1 MRFARRLFWLKALLF
16 IAVTAA
22 AAQTPAESAAEGLRA
37 QLRETEAQETSL
49 RERAR
54 QLDEEL
60 KPENIERSLALT
72 GSTRPEELR
81 EQRRRELERE
91 KEKVR
96 VQLEQL
102 SASRARLQSAINT
115 ADAEAYR
122 QSASPATPAPQTPQ
136 AETATV
142 PSPTVQPARPA
153 VRQRRRSARR
163 PRQQQQRRRRRS

>member
-1 MRFARRLFWLKALLF
+1 MRFARRVFWLKAILL
-16 IAVTAA
+16 ITVTAA
-22 AAQTPAESAAEGLRA
+22 AAQTQAESAVERLRA
-37 QLRETEAQETSL
+37 QLRETEAQETAL
-49 RERAR
+49 QERAR

-96 VQLEQL
+96 AQLEQL
-102 SASRARLQSAINT
+102 AASRARLQSAIST

-122 QSASPATPAPQTPQ
+122 QSASPATPAAPTQQ
-136 AETATV
+136 AETTTI

-153 VRQRRRSARR
+153 AQQRRRSTRR
-163 PRQQQQRRRRRS
+163 PRQQRRRRRT